1 MAPFW
6 KSAWMKSKISL
17 SDDQRDQLLPNK
29 SQESNLNQP
38 TADETPSQPTASKER
53 YVGFGIGGAGN
64 IRKYDWSSSRFHG
77 VGSDFGD
84 RVKTRGKTRS

>member
-29 SQESNLNQP
+29 SQESNQRP
-38 TADETPSQPTASKER
+38 ADETSSQPTASKER

-64 IRKYDWSSSRFHG
+64 IRKYGWILSRFNG

-84 RVKTRGKTRS
+84 RVKTRGTTRL